1 MHSGSVNYRLHALI
15 MRARCLQSP
24 DSGLVD
30 WTGGLLNS
38 VKVLR
43 MTNDV

>member
-1 MHSGSVNYRLHALI
+1 MHSGSVNYRLHAL
-15 MRARCLQSP
+15 RARCLQSP